1 VTRISGKE
9 LLPTPGRM
17 VPNRNLSDA
26 SRLLIEK
33 SKGFHRIECDFGAAK
48 GKFLTESAILNPS
61 VFFFGI
67 EGLSARVSRTNKKI
81 ERQALLNALVW
92 RGWGSESLDTLV
104 PMGFLDGL
112 HVSFPDPWPKRR
124 HWFRRLVNADFL
136 RIATS
141 KLKPDGVLRLMTDH
155 PGYFLSMKETLSA
168 QGGWVETPWE
178 DGFVRPVTEFETIF
192 LAKGDPIGRIAVK
205 RVEELKH

>member
-1 VTRISGKE
+1 MTRISGQE

-67 EGLSARVSRTNKKI
+67 EGLSARVARTNKKI
-81 ERQALLNALVW
+81 GRRALLNALVW

-136 RIATS
+136 RIAAS

-155 PGYFLSMKETLSA
+155 PGYFLSMKEALSA

-205 RVEELKH
+205 RVEELKS